1 MFAPTLS
8 IAPKKN
14 SMFAPTLS
22 IAPKKIQ
29 VYLSRMRMFA
39 VSGIL
44 LLKV

>member
-22 IAPKKIQ
+22 IAPKKNSG
-29 VYLSRMRMFA
+29 LS
-39 VSGIL
+39 I
-44 LLKV
+44 

>member
-22 IAPKKIQ
+22 IAPQKNSG
-29 VYLSRMRMFA
+29 LS
-39 VSGIL
+39 I
-44 LLKV
+44 